1 MTKENKEES
10 GEKMGIILTHIKN
23 YKKEVIVS
31 LIAVVLMV
39 CASLWQPKLL
49 QQVLEAIIKEDNK
62 KMGEIGIYLIGLAL
76 MGLIAGV
83 INTIFAAKVAQGI
96 SADIREAAFRK
107 IQTFSF
113 GNIEQFSSGNLV
125 VRLTNDINQI
135 QNVVMITLQ
144 SLFRI
149 PILFIGSFILAMYT
163 LPQLWWIIVV
173 LVLVILLIT
182 MLSFTRMGKH
192 FMIIQKLI
200 DRTNNIAKENLL
212 GIRVV
217 KSFVQEKN
225 ELTRFEKVSTKLTEH
240 NITVGVLFSVMIPAF
255 MLAANLAV
263 VGAIFFVGNLVK
275 DNPAVIGS
283 VASFINYLV
292 QIMMAIIIGGMLM
305 MMTSRAAVSIKRL
318 NEIMTTEPDI
328 TYPDVPTEKLVGSVS
343 FEHVSFRYPGD
354 EENTLTDLSFE
365 IEPGEMIGIVGATGA
380 GKSTLAQLIPRLFDP
395 TEGVVKVGGKDIKR
409 VNEKSLREAVS
420 FVLQKAILFS
430 GTIAQNLRHG
440 KRNATDHEMERATK
454 IAQAQE
460 FISKLPLGYEAPVAE
475 RSNNFSGGQKQR
487 LSISRGV
494 IGDPSVLILD
504 DSTSA
509 LDARSERLVREA
521 LNDQLSGTT
530 TIIIAQKISSII
542 KANRILV
549 LDKGKLVGCGS
560 HEELLRENEIYQEIY
575 ETQKGTE
582 EEV

>member
-23 YKKEVIVS
+23 YKKEVIIS

-62 KMGEIGIYLIGLAL
+62 KMGQIGIYLIGLAL

-275 DNPAVIGS
+275 DDPAVIGS

-328 TYPDVPTEKLVGSVS
+328 MYPDVPTEKLAGSVS

-494 IGDPSVLILD
+494 IGHPSVLILD